1 MKLND
6 GSIWSNKPHENV
18 ISQARR
24 DIWLERKRRRRW
36 RPGKMT
42 DDTGVVTAYKMPTC
56 REATASPRYRFTISI
71 KYRCWPLGVCRT
83 EVIIQMFPMRN
94 VDLRR
99 CSASP
104 SGMKDDAR
112 AWARCTPPACK
123 NNLWKQVAI
132 SWLHTILS
140 REGDRFRGD
149 ARLSDF
155 LVRVIFLL
163 VQSKFDRIYSYV
175 CYTFD
180 KLFTSFWNISSHNLK
195 KKLLLA
201 DFSNALRRVHSIV
214 LFFIINRRF
223 CVSQLLWILVQK
235 LRD

>member
-18 ISQARR
+18 ISPARR

-140 REGDRFRGD
+140 RGGDRFRGN

-163 VQSKFDRIYSYV
+163 VQSKFDRIYIH
-175 CYTFD
+175 TFVIR
-180 KLFTSFWNISSHNLK
+180 LINYLLRSGIFHLIIWRRSFCSQISL
-195 KKLLLA
+195 
-201 DFSNALRRVHSIV
+201 NALRRVHGMYSLLLLIV
-214 LFFIINRRF
+214 DSVCRNYYEYLYKN
-223 CVSQLLWILVQK
+223 
-235 LRD
+235 

>member
-140 REGDRFRGD
+140 RGGRDRFRGD

-163 VQSKFDRIYSYV
+163 VQSKFDTIYIHTFVIRLINYLLRSGIFHLIIWRRSFCSRISLNEEYIPLYS
-175 CYTFD
+175 F
-180 KLFTSFWNISSHNLK
+180 
-195 KKLLLA
+195 LLL
-201 DFSNALRRVHSIV
+201 IV
-214 LFFIINRRF
+214 DSVCRN
-223 CVSQLLWILVQK
+223 
-235 LRD
+235 